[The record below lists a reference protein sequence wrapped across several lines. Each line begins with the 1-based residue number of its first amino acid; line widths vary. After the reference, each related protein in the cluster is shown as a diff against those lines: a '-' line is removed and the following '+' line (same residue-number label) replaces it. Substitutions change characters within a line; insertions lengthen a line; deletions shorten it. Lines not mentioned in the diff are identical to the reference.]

1 MLLHRSTD
9 SGLAFTPT
17 STFRLAALEVR
28 AAMSMRIRELAVRA
42 GTTTRALRYYEEQG
56 LLPASRTANGY
67 RTYGEQHVRLVREI
81 RTLQSIGFSL
91 DDVRPFVDCLLAGH
105 EAGDV
110 CPASVDVY
118 RRKLAYLDQ
127 RIDELAGIR
136 DRLAA
141 RLTEVTPLPEAAPRL
156 ATPLTPDFTCR
167 PYLEETS

>member
-1 MLLHRSTD
+1 
-9 SGLAFTPT
+9 
-17 STFRLAALEVR
+17 
-28 AAMSMRIRELAVRA
+28 MSMRIRELAVRA

-127 RIDELAGIR
+127 RIDELTGIR

-141 RLTEVTPLPEAAPRL
+141 RLTEVTPLPEVTPL
-156 ATPLTPDFTCR
+156 SATPLTPDFTCR
-167 PYLEETS
+167 PYLEETP

>member
-1 MLLHRSTD
+1 
-9 SGLAFTPT
+9 
-17 STFRLAALEVR
+17 
-28 AAMSMRIRELAVRA
+28 MSMRIRELAARA

-56 LLPASRTANGY
+56 LLPAARSANGY

-81 RTLQSIGFSL
+81 RSLQSIGFSL
-91 DDVRPFVDCLLAGH
+91 DDVRPFIDCLLAGN

-127 RIDELAGIR
+127 RIEELTGIR

-141 RLTEVTPLPEAAPRL
+141 RLTEITPLPP
-156 ATPLTPDFTCR
+156 PDFTCR
-167 PYLEETS
+167 PYLEETP